1 MAAGKAKSRFGLPAG
16 LGRSEPKRRPI
27 RVADAIKAE
36 IASLLVRKINDP
48 RLYNIIITSVE
59 VSDDLG
65 HARVLYS
72 ILGNEEPK
80 AVAKGLESS
89 KGFIRSSL
97 ARALELRH
105 VPVLDFRL
113 DLAGQKQAEMEQLL
127 REIAKDDG
135 SSP

>member
-1 MAAGKAKSRFGLPAG
+1 MADGKTKSRFGLPAG
-16 LGRSEPKRRPI
+16 LARSEPKRRPI

-36 IASLLVRKINDP
+36 IASLFVRKISDP
-48 RLYNIIITSVE
+48 RLYNIVITSVE

-65 HARVLYS
+65 HARVMYS

-80 AVAKGLESS
+80 DVAKGLESC
-89 KGFIRSSL
+89 KGFIRSNL
-97 ARALELRH
+97 AKALALRH

-127 REIAKDDG
+127 REIAKEDG

>member
-1 MAAGKAKSRFGLPAG
+1 M
-16 LGRSEPKRRPI
+16 
-27 RVADAIKAE
+27 ADAIKAE
-36 IASLLVRKINDP
+36 LASLLVRKIKDP
-48 RLYNIIITSVE
+48 RLYHIVITSVE

-72 ILGNEEPK
+72 ILGDEQPK
-80 AVAKGLESS
+80 DVAKGLESS
-89 KGFIRSSL
+89 KGFMRSSL
-97 ARALELRH
+97 AKALELRH

-113 DLAGQKQAEMEQLL
+113 DLAGLKQAEMEQLL

>member
-1 MAAGKAKSRFGLPAG
+1 MAAGKTKSRFGLPAG
-16 LGRSEPKRRPI
+16 LGRSQPKRRPI

-36 IASLLVRKINDP
+36 LASLLVRKIKDP

-72 ILGNEEPK
+72 ILGDEPP
-80 AVAKGLESS
+80 ANVAKGLESS
-89 KGFIRSSL
+89 KGFMRSSL
-97 ARALELRH
+97 AKALELRH

>member
-16 LGRSEPKRRPI
+16 LVRSEPKRRPI

-36 IASLLVRKINDP
+36 LASLLVRKINDP

-65 HARVLYS
+65 YARILYS
-72 ILGNEEPK
+72 ILENEEPEN
-80 AVAKGLESS
+80 VAKGLESS
-89 KGFIRSSL
+89 KGFFRSSL
-97 ARALELRH
+97 ARALALRH
-105 VPVLDFRL
+105 VPALDFRL
-113 DLAGQKQAEMEQLL
+113 DIAGRKQAEMEQLL
-127 REIAKDDG
+127 REVTKDDG

>member
-16 LGRSEPKRRPI
+16 LARSGPKRRPM

-36 IASLLVRKINDP
+36 IAMLLVRKIKDP
-48 RLYNIIITSVE
+48 RLADIIITSVE

-72 ILGNEEPK
+72 ILGDEQPK
-80 AVAKGLESS
+80 DVARGLESS

-105 VPVLDFRL
+105 VPALDFRQ
-113 DLAGQKQAEMEQLL
+113 DVSGQKQAEMEQLL

-135 SSP
+135 SAP

>member
-16 LGRSEPKRRPI
+16 LARSAPKRRPI

-36 IASLLVRKINDP
+36 IASLLVRKISDP
-48 RLYNIIITSVE
+48 RLVNIVITSVE
-59 VSDDLG
+59 MSDDLG

-72 ILGNEEPK
+72 ILGNEDPK
-80 AVAKGLESS
+80 DVAKGLESS
-89 KGFIRSSL
+89 KGFMRSNL
-97 ARALELRH
+97 AKALALRH

-127 REIAKDDG
+127 REIIKDDG

>member
-1 MAAGKAKSRFGLPAG
+1 M
-16 LGRSEPKRRPI
+16 
-27 RVADAIKAE
+27 ADAIKAE

-48 RLYNIIITSVE
+48 RLSNVIITSVE

-65 HARVLYS
+65 QARVLYS

-80 AVAKGLESS
+80 NVAKGLESS
-89 KGFIRSSL
+89 KGFMRSNL

-113 DLAGQKQAEMEQLL
+113 DLAGKKQAEMEQLL
-127 REIAKDDG
+127 REIIKDDD

>member
-16 LGRSEPKRRPI
+16 LTRSQPKRRPI

-48 RLYNIIITSVE
+48 RFYNIVITSVE

-65 HARVLYS
+65 HAWVMYS
-72 ILGNEEPK
+72 IMGEEEPK
-80 AVAKGLESS
+80 NVAKGLESS
-89 KGFIRSSL
+89 KGFIRSNL
-97 ARALELRH
+97 ARALALRH
-105 VPVLDFRL
+105 VPVLEFRL
-113 DLAGQKQAEMEQLL
+113 DLSGRKQAEMEQLL
-127 REIAKDDG
+127 REIIKDDD

>member
-1 MAAGKAKSRFGLPAG
+1 
-16 LGRSEPKRRPI
+16 
-27 RVADAIKAE
+27 
-36 IASLLVRKINDP
+36 LVRKIKDP
-48 RLYNIIITSVE
+48 RLYNVVITGVE
-59 VSDDLG
+59 MSDDLS

-72 ILGNEEPK
+72 VLGDDDPM

-89 KGFIRSSL
+89 KGFIRTSL

-105 VPVLDFRL
+105 VPVLDFRV
-113 DLAGQKQAEMEQLL
+113 DIAGQKQAEMEQLL

>member
-16 LGRSEPKRRPI
+16 LARSAPKRRPI
-27 RVADAIKAE
+27 RVADAIKGE
-36 IASLLVRKINDP
+36 IASLLLRKINDP
-48 RLYNIIITSVE
+48 RLLNVIITSVE
-59 VSDDLG
+59 VSDDLS

-72 ILGNEEPK
+72 FLGEVQAK
-80 AVAKGLESS
+80 DVAKGLESC
-89 KGFIRSSL
+89 KGFIRTNL

-105 VPVLDFRL
+105 VPVLDFHL

-127 REIAKDDG
+127 REIANEDG

>member
-1 MAAGKAKSRFGLPAG
+1 MAGGKAKSRFGLPAG
-16 LGRSEPKRRPI
+16 LVRSGPKRRPI

-48 RLYNIIITSVE
+48 RLSGIIITAVE
-59 VSDDLG
+59 VSDDLS

-72 ILGNEEPK
+72 ILGDEEPEN
-80 AVAKGLESS
+80 VARGLESS
-89 KGFIRSSL
+89 KGFIRSNL
-97 ARALELRH
+97 ARVLELRH
-105 VPVLDFRL
+105 VPALDFRR

-127 REIAKDDG
+127 REIANEDG

>member
-16 LGRSEPKRRPI
+16 LSRTGPKRRPI
-27 RVADAIKAE
+27 RVGDAIKAE
-36 IASLLVRKINDP
+36 IASLLVRKIKDP
-48 RLYNIIITSVE
+48 RLYNIVITSVE
-59 VSDDLG
+59 MSDDLG

-72 ILGNEEPK
+72 ILGNEDPK
-80 AVAKGLESS
+80 DVAKGLESS

-97 ARALELRH
+97 AKALELRH
-105 VPVLDFRL
+105 VPALDFRL